1 MSEKSSFETFLKWA
15 VVVIVAIAALKVV
28 MAVLG
33 IAWVLGAFL
42 LFRVLPLVLVVWGIV
57 RLVKWLNGDRG
68 SPAGTSTY

>member
-1 MSEKSSFETFLKWA
+1 MNDKSSFETFLKWA
-15 VVVIVAIAALKVV
+15 VVVILAIAALKVV

-57 RLVKWLNGDRG
+57 KLVQWLKSDRN
-68 SPAGTSTY
+68 SPAGTSTF

>member
-15 VVVIVAIAALKVV
+15 VVVIVAIAALKIV

-57 RLVKWLNGDRG
+57 KLVQWLQGDRG
-68 SPAGTSTY
+68 SHAGTSTY

>member
-1 MSEKSSFETFLKWA
+1 MSDKSSFETFLKWA

-42 LFRVLPLVLVVWGIV
+42 LFRVLPLVLVAWGIV
-57 RLVKWLNGDRG
+57 KLVQWLKSDRG